1 MESIVFAPGP
11 LRFGRGGELP
21 GRFRPGSSERRGD
34 PLGKHVEL
42 PQASKECPQPQ
53 ELVALGF

>member
-1 MESIVFAPGP
+1 MESIVFAPSP
-11 LRFGRGGELP
+11 SRFGRGELP
-21 GRFRPGSSERRGD
+21 GRLRPGSSKRRGD